1 MTAECPPYRVEVKV
15 MYAVMITAHNALSIG
30 RRGFNNL
37 GKKLPWRSLGIPI
50 STSPPG
56 VESTLLSSDS
66 CRN

>member
-1 MTAECPPYRVEVKV
+1 

-30 RRGFNNL
+30 RRGSDNP

-56 VESTLLSSDS
+56 VESALLSSDRCS
-66 CRN
+66 NSSGPKG